1 LAIVAIKTPAATATF
16 SDSTRPLP
24 EGLPDMHRKPSEYI
38 LIHMKQ
44 ILIELDDR
52 CARDLERVAPARNRK
67 RAEFVRLAIR
77 SAIDRALDRAT
88 GDAYRS
94 RPLPGDVLAS
104 DLVGWDEQNGLA
116 RPSERTR
123 GRRRSAKSAA

>member
-1 LAIVAIKTPAATATF
+1 
-16 SDSTRPLP
+16 
-24 EGLPDMHRKPSEYI
+24 
-38 LIHMKQ
+38 MKQ

-77 SAIDRALDRAT
+77 SAIDRTLDRAT
-88 GDAYRS
+88 GEAYRS
-94 RPLPGDVLAS
+94 RSLPGEVLAS
-104 DLVGWDEQNGLA
+104 DLVGWDEKNGLA
-116 RPSERTR
+116 RTPDKAR